1 VTLSAHRQAELTAVA
16 TFVLLLAA
24 LALASPVCAENFG
37 PGGGSRI
44 IAGDQVIGPYQ
55 ILATT
60 SPEPAQ
66 IGTLTIAVR
75 VSDLATGEKL
85 RDVQVSVQLVHSAS
99 KAELTGEATHKDAGN
114 AVDYV
119 AHMTVEQ
126 AGVWNGTLTI
136 TGATGKVELPFIQR
150 VAAPRGFST
159 VLLIGIPFAV
169 MLAVLGGY
177 WYLRTGAQR

>member
-1 VTLSAHRQAELTAVA
+1 MRRMKVGRIVA
-16 TFVLLLAA
+16 LGLVLVGALLLGQRD
-24 LALASPVCAENFG
+24 LARAENFG

-55 ILATT
+55 ILATV

-66 IGTLTIAVR
+66 TGMVTFAVR
-75 VSDLATGEKL
+75 VSDPATGDKL
-85 RDVQVSVQLVHSAS
+85 RDVQVAVKLVHGES

-119 AHMTVEQ
+119 AHMTIEQ
-126 AGVWNGTLTI
+126 AGTWNGTLTVA
-136 TGATGKVELPFIQR
+136 GAAGKVELPFIQR

-159 VLLIGIPFAV
+159 VILVGIPFAV
-169 MLAVLGGY
+169 VLAVLGGY
-177 WYLRTGAQR
+177 WYLHTGARR